1 MEIQLLLSAVTPC
14 PGWVQISPQNGP
26 DAGFNHKPVT
36 PQGLSPGS
44 HPLTS
49 ALAPGS
55 AQWDSFC
62 SKPMNM
68 SFYMPKGFML
78 TSWATV
84 AIDCVTGK
92 ATNSWVFNSL
102 RCSLQKKKKNGI
114 TNFSKHCCQWV
125 GIGLSHFSLSPHHL
139 AEMVWLFSLLH
150 TPPRGQQRILSAEGL
165 TKAPDV
171 RYKECHL
178 QLNVCTN
185 PSEFGQTM
193 NVFVSLMPSMQ
204 SSGNA
209 TSILNLQMKLKLLKD
224 TR

>member
-1 MEIQLLLSAVTPC
+1 MGLMLVLTT
-14 PGWVQISPQNGP
+14 NL
-26 DAGFNHKPVT
+26 T
-36 PQGLSPGS
+36 LQGLSPGS

-49 ALAPGS
+49 ALAPRS

-62 SKPMNM
+62 FKPMNM
-68 SFYMPKGFML
+68 SFYMSKGFMV
-78 TSWATV
+78 TFWARIV
-84 AIDCVTGK
+84 IDYIIGK
-92 ATNSWVFNSL
+92 ATNSWLFNSL
-102 RCSLQKKKKNGI
+102 SCSLQKNWNYQFLPAA
-114 TNFSKHCCQWV
+114 TAQWV
-125 GIGLSHFSLSPHHL
+125 GIRLSHFSVSPHHL

-171 RYKECHL
+171 RYEECHL

-185 PSEFGQTM
+185 PSDFGQTM
-193 NVFVSLMPSMQ
+193 SVFVSLMPSMQ